1 MCLILRSNLQHG
13 KGEGGRPY
21 GENKPGLTKTGFGEP
36 VWFGFFGA
44 IFLWCKNGYN
54 LNFKGGGVVLGC
66 VESPPL
72 IKTRFRHGF
81 VG

>member
-1 MCLILRSNLQHG
+1 MPNLEKQLAAW
-13 KGEGGRPY
+13 EGRGWPAIR
-21 GENKPGLTKTGFGEP
+21 ENKPGLTKTGFGEP

-66 VESPPL
+66 VESPPS